1 MSKNFFNYFDIVFFG
16 LELKQ
21 IFIFFILIIIS
32 ILFNSIIANFIVNR
46 LKAIVKKTVNT
57 VDDKLFE
64 ALLPPCKFLP
74 IVIVF
79 FILSINFDKQT
90 NLGYYFLKINNS
102 FATIF
107 VFWFMHQLL
116 IPFSIF
122 FNKLEKTLS
131 KALVAWIVNSL
142 KYLIIFLGVAAL
154 LETWG
159 IKVGPVIAG
168 LGLLGVAVALGAQ
181 DLFKNLISGIL
192 VLVERRF
199 QVGDWIYVDGVIEGT
214 VESIGFRSTVV
225 RRFDK
230 SLATIPNFQF
240 AEKAVINNSQ
250 ISLGHLA
257 SGQYRLCVSGKA
269 GVKTSLIIKK

>member
-1 MSKNFFNYFDIVFFG
+1 MNKNFLSYFDIVFFG

-21 IFIFFILIIIS
+21 IFIFFVLILFS
-32 ILFNSIIANFIVNR
+32 ILFNSIIANFIVNI
-46 LKAIVKKTVNT
+46 LKAIVKKTVNKI
-57 VDDKLFE
+57 DDKLFE

-79 FILSINFDKQT
+79 FILSLNFDNQT

-142 KYLIIFLGVAAL
+142 KYLIIFLGIAAL
-154 LETWG
+154 LEIWG

-168 LGLLGVAVALGAQ
+168 LH
-181 DLFKNLISGIL
+181 KYN
-192 VLVERRF
+192 RHR
-199 QVGDWIYVDGVIEGT
+199 
-214 VESIGFRSTVV
+214 
-225 RRFDK
+225 K
-230 SLATIPNFQF
+230 SP
-240 AEKAVINNSQ
+240 
-250 ISLGHLA
+250 
-257 SGQYRLCVSGKA
+257 
-269 GVKTSLIIKK
+269 